1 MSTQLSAVTLAS
13 LITPVTVSA
22 ELAAE
27 LTIAA
32 SVGMPTTAWQ
42 TFTPELSI
50 LTINANV
57 VSQYSQS
64 VANMALGAYA
74 SLAATMV
81 DQNGNPITEWMDL
94 RGQDQYNVTRLPA
107 TFASIPAGAGASFS
121 ITNNNASG
129 ASYGPFAIG
138 QALFANS
145 ATGAVFANT
154 SAISAI
160 SPGTSLGG
168 VGVQALLAGTVGTS
182 GVASITSLVNP
193 VSGITCTNASPCV
206 GTNAES
212 NAAYL
217 IRCQAKLGAL
227 SPKGASQAYYFVAT
241 SMTDPTQPWYAVYG
255 VPSAPITRCEVVT
268 VPGIV
273 YVYVAN
279 AAGPCNAGDVTI
291 VNSAIQALVVP
302 DGQTAIVAAAIGSTF
317 NFIYTVY
324 VSTASGYTTTQV
336 EAAISNALTAYLEIV
351 PIGGF
356 DDASNGVV
364 PYSALVGTI
373 ITAPPTA
380 AGQTTAL
387 QFRAVSLTSPASDTA
402 LAFNAVPVVGTI
414 TPTVVFVTP

>member
-94 RGQDQYNVTRLPA
+94 RCQDQYNVTRLPA
-107 TFASIPAGAGASFS
+107 TFASVPNTAVAGLL
-121 ITNNNASG
+121 ITNNNAAG

-145 ATGAVFANT
+145 ATGAVFTNT
-154 SAISAI
+154 SAIPTIPPSGSAVC
-160 SPGTSLGG
+160 GA
-168 VGVQALLAGTVGTS
+168 QALLAGSVGTS
-182 GVASITSLVNP
+182 GLNTITTLVNP
-193 VSGITCTNASPCV
+193 QSNIVCTNQSAAV

-217 IRCQAKLGAL
+217 TRCQAKLGFL

-241 SMTDPTQPWYAVYG
+241 SLTDPTQPFYGVYG
-255 VPSAPITRCEVVT
+255 VPSAPVTRCEIVT

-279 AAGPCNAGDVTI
+279 AAGPCSSADVTI
-291 VNSAIQALVVP
+291 VNLAIQALVVP
-302 DGQTAIVAAAIGSTF
+302 DGQTAIVAAAISSTL
-317 NFIYTVY
+317 NFVYTVY

-336 EAAISNALTAYLEIV
+336 EAAISNAVTSYLEIV

-356 DDASNGVV
+356 DDSVNGVV

-387 QFRAVSLTSPASDTA
+387 QFRAVSLTSPAADTA

-414 TPTVVFVTP
+414 TPTVVFVSP